1 MKKLSF
7 VWKINGGLFVVF
19 LIVSVLAI
27 SSLQVQKTSMQAT
40 QQLVLQVGDSSLVS
54 EIQTAMKG
62 SEKSNQLLLLTVGVL
77 GALMLVFLL
86 IVNIRLIRPL
96 KLLVNAA
103 LHLSEDNNITNLP
116 STDRGDEVGELARAL
131 ETFRRNRITGLALQR
146 SAQLAIEEREQMK
159 QKALEE
165 ELASERAASEDRERA
180 HVDELGEQAHNR
192 EMQLRSRIERLSK
205 AVYAAAHGDLN
216 YLVQYPEGT
225 DRPDDDLG
233 SMTTDLENLFG
244 QLDRDFSSISR
255 EAETLNQSAAH
266 LSELGC
272 SINEGA
278 QLNSVQTQQVLE
290 GTVTV
295 KEAMLQVATNIKHMD
310 TGIRGIAGSA
320 QQASGVAA
328 HAVEL
333 ARSTDATMRQLS
345 ESSTD
350 IGNVIKLITSVAEQT
365 NLLALNATIE
375 AARAGDAGKGFAVV
389 ANEVKELAKETNKAT
404 DEIERRISTIR
415 SDTNKAVEAI
425 GSINSIVSE
434 IDDIQSSIS
443 EAVQQQSD
451 AAQAISV
458 LVSTTS
464 GDNHTVRELIVKVA
478 ERQELTQSSAADVQK
493 ASEQLRHSAQG
504 NLELSA
510 RYVV

>member
-1 MKKLSF
+1 M
-7 VWKINGGLFVVF
+7 
-19 LIVSVLAI
+19 IVSVLAI
-27 SSLQVQKTSMQAT
+27 SSLQVQKSSIQAT
-40 QQLVLQVGDSSLVS
+40 QQLVLQLENSSLVS
-54 EIQTAMKG
+54 DIQTALKG
-62 SEKSNQLLLLTVGVL
+62 SEKSSRLLLATISVLGVL
-77 GALMLVFLL
+77 VLAFLL
-86 IVNIRLIRPL
+86 VINIRLIRPL
-96 KLLVNAA
+96 KILIDAA
-103 LHLSEDNNITNLP
+103 QHLSDDNNISVLP
-116 STDRGDEVGELARAL
+116 IADRGDEIGELASAL
-131 ETFRRNRITGLALQR
+131 ETFRRNRITNLALQR
-146 SAQLAIEEREQMK
+146 SAQLAIEEREQVM
-159 QKALEE
+159 QKALQD
-165 ELASERAASEDRERA
+165 ELESERAAADDREQA
-180 HVDELGEQAHNR
+180 HVDELGEQARNR

-205 AVYAAAHGDLN
+205 AVNAAANGDLN
-216 YLVQYPEGT
+216 YLVKHPEGA

-244 QLDRDFSSISR
+244 QLRQDFSSISQ
-255 EAETLNQSAAH
+255 EAETLNLSATH

-272 SINEGA
+272 SINDSA
-278 QLNSVQTQQVLE
+278 KLNTVQTQQVLD

-295 KEAMLQVATNIKHMD
+295 KEAMLEVSTNIKHMD
-310 TGIRGIAGSA
+310 SGIRGIAGSA
-320 QQASGVAA
+320 QKASGVAA

-333 ARSTDATMRQLS
+333 ARSTNATMRQLS

-415 SDTNKAVEAI
+415 SDTDKAVEAI

-434 IDDIQSSIS
+434 IDDIQSNIS

-458 LVSTTS
+458 LVNTTS

-478 ERQELTQSSAADVQK
+478 ARQELTQSSATDVQK
-493 ASEQLRHSAQG
+493 ASEQLRDSAQG
-504 NLELSA
+504 NLDLSA